1 MSTVEASRVDD
12 TRSRLIVTAA
22 RLIHAGSYRAVG
34 VKSICTRAG
43 VHKGSFYHF
52 FESKQALMLSV
63 VEMLWERYQAKSLR
77 SCLDTSLSPRRRIE
91 GLFDYAYDI
100 HSKEKAEAGH
110 VLGCVFGNLAAEAS
124 TLDEAIRT
132 RLHQIFEEWVE
143 ILSVPLSEAHEQ
155 GEIEP
160 AIPPREAAWELL
172 SSFQGIMLV
181 SKARNDPELILRGG
195 RAVITRLWGARV
207 DG

>member
-1 MSTVEASRVDD
+1 MSAVEASRIDD
-12 TRSRLIVTAA
+12 TRSRLILTAA

-34 VKSICTRAG
+34 VKSICTRAD

-77 SCLDTSLSPRRRIE
+77 SCLDTSMPPRRRIE
-91 GLFDYAYDI
+91 GIFDYAYDI
-100 HSKEKAEAGH
+100 HAAERVEAGH

-124 TLDEAIRT
+124 TLDEGIRT
-132 RLHQIFEEWVE
+132 RLQQIFEEWVD
-143 ILSVPLSEAHEQ
+143 ILVVPLADAYER
-155 GEIEP
+155 GEIDL

-195 RAVITRLWGARV
+195 RAVTTRLWGARV